1 MFGYIRAFKPY
12 LRICEYDTYQAIYCG
27 LCKEMSRR
35 TGQASRFTLSY
46 DMTFLAMM
54 NMAVNNI
61 PAKARRERCP
71 VHPINKRLC
80 VYDNEGLELPVDAA
94 AILVHY
100 KLTDSK
106 ADGSFAERGVSSAA
120 MAVLDNGY
128 KAAKKRMPELD
139 EQIGTQMKNQLTYER
154 EKTPLLD
161 KACDPTAMMMKAVFS
176 MLTDDEHKKRLL
188 GQFGYQ
194 LGRFIYITDA
204 LDDVRKDFKSGG
216 YNPLLLAEGISPD
229 KDRALSKA
237 EYSRIV
243 KRCQTAVNLTLGELA
258 DCYSR
263 LDITMYK
270 ATLDNIIYVG
280 LPNVFDLVKKGK
292 FNKTK
297 RNKENT
303 NE

>member
-12 LRICEYDTYQAIYCG
+12 LRICEYETYRAIYCG

-61 PAKARRERCP
+61 PVKARRERCP
-71 VHPINKRLC
+71 VHPINKQLC
-80 VYDNEGLELPVDAA
+80 VYDNKGLELPADAA

-120 MAVLDNGY
+120 MAVLDSGY
-128 KAAKKRMPELD
+128 KAARQRLPVLD
-139 EQIGTQMKNQLTYER
+139 EQISLQMKNQLAVER

-161 KACDPTAMMMKAVFS
+161 KACDPTAKMMQAVFS
-176 MLTDDEHKKRLL
+176 SLSDDKEKQALL
-188 GQFGYQ
+188 GRFGYQ
-194 LGRFIYITDA
+194 LGRFVYITDA
-204 LDDVRKDFKSGG
+204 LDDVRKDYKSGS
-216 YNPLLLAEGISPD
+216 YNPLLLAEGIMPQKGGTLGKS
-229 KDRALSKA
+229 
-237 EYSRIV
+237 EYAHIV
-243 KRCQTAVNLTLGELA
+243 KKSQPAVNLTLGELA
-258 DCYSR
+258 ESYSR
-263 LDITMYK
+263 LGITMYK

-280 LPNVFDLVKKGK
+280 LPNVFELVKKGK
-292 FNKTK
+292 FNRSN
-297 RNKENT
+297 RNKEKSY
-303 NE
+303 E